1 MVFICGMLFSV
12 GVLKEYLYYSL
23 FPQIAETAPAVMNE
37 ETALCIYS
45 VLTAVPY
52 YFATPA
58 LFITGLYFSRM
69 EIRRP
74 KLFPWIKIFAFV
86 PGVIMSVVFPIT
98 QTRYF
103 QLNDRGYYTLISV
116 YNLTVALLGTV
127 LFSALW
133 QRNTIS
139 RSSAGSWL

>member
-1 MVFICGMLFSV
+1 MVFYLRHALQRRRSERISLLFAVSADSRNSP
-12 GVLKEYLYYSL
+12 GSHERGNGSLHIFGADSSAVLFCDACS
-23 FPQIAETAPAVMNE
+23 
-37 ETALCIYS
+37 
-45 VLTAVPY
+45 
-52 YFATPA
+52 
-58 LFITGLYFSRM
+58 FITGLYFSRM